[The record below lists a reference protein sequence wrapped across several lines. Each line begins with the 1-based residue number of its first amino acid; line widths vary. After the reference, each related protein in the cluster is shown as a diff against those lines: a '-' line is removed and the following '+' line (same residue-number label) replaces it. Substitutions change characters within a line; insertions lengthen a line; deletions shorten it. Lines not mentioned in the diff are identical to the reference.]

1 MQIITST
8 NHFCDISVEK
18 EVDKKI
24 NVAKNHKH

>member
-1 MQIITST
+1 MAITST

-24 NVAKNHKH
+24 TVAKNHKH